1 VQAAAAVAAVQGE
14 VRRAA
19 AGGLCPLLISP
30 QRQADA
36 AQREAHGE
44 YLPTGRSR
52 QIGAFATE
60 LGDECGELR
69 QVQHAV
75 VVGVVPGRCRGDV
88 GEIDGRNR
96 GDVVVIGVVPPEEVL
111 RVGLSQVEPRRL
123 RGDIAE
129 I

>member
-1 VQAAAAVAAVQGE
+1 MQASAAVAAVKRE

-19 AGGLCPLLISP
+19 AGGLRPLLISP

-44 YLPTGRSR
+44 DLPAGRSR
-52 QIGAFATE
+52 QVSALATE

-88 GEIDGRNR
+88 GEIDGRYR
-96 GDVVVIGVVPPEEVL
+96 ADIVVIGVVPPEQVL

-123 RGDIAE
+123 RGDVGE
-129 I
+129 M

>member
-1 VQAAAAVAAVQGE
+1 VQASAAVAAVKRE

-19 AGGLCPLLISP
+19 AGRLRPLLISP

-44 YLPTGRSR
+44 YLPAGRSR
-52 QIGAFATE
+52 QVSALATE

-88 GEIDGRNR
+88 GEIDGRYR
-96 GDVVVIGVVPPEEVL
+96 GDIVVIGVVPPEQVL

-123 RGDIAE
+123 RGDVGE
-129 I
+129 M